1 MKMHNLLS
9 LPHLHTKQTNGKEP
23 LANYYK
29 SHVVTF
35 DQYINIKAMDKA
47 IVKKIKEVKQKER
60 KEKRSRKVIEMVI
73 RVEM

>member
-1 MKMHNLLS
+1 
-9 LPHLHTKQTNGKEP
+9 
-23 LANYYK
+23 
-29 SHVVTF
+29 
-35 DQYINIKAMDKA
+35 MDKA